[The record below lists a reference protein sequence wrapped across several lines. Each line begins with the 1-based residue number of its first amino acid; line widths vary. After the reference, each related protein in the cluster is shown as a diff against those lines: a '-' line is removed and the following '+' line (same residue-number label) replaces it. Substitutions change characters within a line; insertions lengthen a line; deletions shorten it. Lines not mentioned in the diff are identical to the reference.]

1 MLLKSGGTSAVD
13 DYKCTISGAF
23 QVNSDG
29 AQVTHALKSYIGG
42 QFTVER
48 SSGVMAGSLRNMYA
62 TKPIVI
68 DRGSKENSFK
78 VITTMKTDITSNIYS
93 LTVNEYIEGDIK
105 PFVFLNNSDVYYGVC
120 VHF

>member
-1 MLLKSGGTSAVD
+1 
-13 DYKCTISGAF
+13 
-23 QVNSDG
+23 
-29 AQVTHALKSYIGG
+29 
-42 QFTVER
+42 
-48 SSGVMAGSLRNMYA
+48 MAGSLRNMYA

-78 VITTMKTDITSNIYS
+78 VITTMKTDITSNTYS

-120 VHF
+120 VLF